1 MCVCTKSVVVGDFNH
16 ERTIALV
23 GARYKS
29 NCQSFIKFWVN
40 ERRVMLASFNL
51 GQEAI
56 VNKMGLAL
64 SSEELALYS
73 SKVHGFISMPHCLAD
88 DAKNGNGSSRAKE
101 NPGL

>member
-1 MCVCTKSVVVGDFNH
+1 
-16 ERTIALV
+16 
-23 GARYKS
+23 
-29 NCQSFIKFWVN
+29 
-40 ERRVMLASFNL
+40 MLASFNL

-88 DAKNGNGSSRAKE
+88 DAKNGNG
-101 NPGL
+101 